1 MERLSSNDVHTFSTG
16 REWLAEM
23 TPDEGLPGKQARMQ
37 SLWTDLRF
45 AMRELRKR
53 PGFTLTAMLSLALG
67 IGATSAVFSV
77 IYAVLIDP
85 YPYPGA
91 DRIMEM
97 RLVDKT
103 GKDRYAGPTGAQADQ
118 LRQAKSVEDVVLMDW
133 WNLTTTDGD
142 LPEDVQTNYISP
154 NAPNHWG
161 MRALMGRWLIPSDAP
176 PGQSPQPV
184 VVLTYQFWQRYYL
197 GDPNVIG
204 RTLQLVH
211 KPYQIVGVM
220 PPRFKWGGADM
231 YLPLKVTQDPNIRYG
246 ASIKIRPGVN
256 PERASAELQPIIEE
270 WAKAAPTQYPEQFK
284 VKLRSIV
291 EVYARPLGPTLYLLL
306 GAVASLLLI
315 GCANVSILL
324 LARGTERQH
333 ELAVRAAIGASRGRM
348 IRQLLTESLGIAT
361 AGATLGVLLAWKGLA
376 LIAAN
381 LPEYSFP
388 AESVIKMNVPVL
400 LFSVGLAFI
409 TAVVF
414 GLWPALQLS
423 RPEVARL
430 MHSSSRRV
438 AGSVRARRSHGAMV
452 AAQVALTLL
461 MLTAAGAAGKGFL
474 KLVKADLGYDPHYAM
489 SVPIPIHEN
498 THVEWKDR
506 AEYFEQIR
514 AKIAAMP
521 QVVTAG
527 ISTNATPPDNG
538 WRQNIE
544 IMGRTDSEKPE
555 VRVNFV
561 DAEYFPLLKIPLAQ
575 GRLWDHAEVMR
586 GALLAVINQTMAKQM
601 WPNGDAIGH
610 QIKIPVLKDQPPYQ
624 RDVAGSDG
632 WMQIIGIAADVRD
645 DGLRNPIKPQV
656 YVPYTINMWMFTQ
669 ILVRTRVPPL
679 SILRDVRAQVAQVDP
694 EQQVMRVRDLDGWIQ
709 RLEEYA
715 QQRLVATLF
724 GIFSVLALALAAVG
738 LYSVV
743 SYGVATRTN
752 EFGIRMA
759 LGARAADVFR
769 IVLSSTAVQVGSGL
783 ASGIVLSVAFDKL
796 ATKWVTESSRD
807 PLLLAGVTAL
817 LIVAATAACL
827 VPARRAASV
836 DPMEAL
842 RAE

>member
-1 MERLSSNDVHTFSTG
+1 MGAV
-16 REWLAEM
+16 
-23 TPDEGLPGKQARMQ
+23 
-37 SLWTDLRF
+37 WTDLRF
-45 AMRELRKR
+45 AVRELRKR
-53 PGFTLTAMLSLALG
+53 PGFTLTAVLSLALG

-85 YPYPGA
+85 FPYPGS
-91 DRIMEM
+91 DRIMEI
-97 RLVDKT
+97 RLVDKE
-103 GKDRYAGPTGAQADQ
+103 GHDRYAGPTGPQAAV
-118 LRQAKSVEDVVLMDW
+118 LRQARSIEDVVLMDW

-142 LPEDVQTNYISP
+142 LPEDVQAMYIDP

-161 MRALMGRWLIPSDAP
+161 IPALRGRWLIPSDAP
-176 PGQSPQPV
+176 PGQTPQPV
-184 VVLTYQFWQRYYL
+184 VVLTYAFWQRYFM

-204 RTLQLVH
+204 RTIQLVH
-211 KPYQIVGVM
+211 KPYQVVGVM
-220 PPRFKWGGADM
+220 PPRFKWGNPDM

-246 ASIKIRPGVN
+246 ASIKIRSGVN
-256 PERASAELQPIIEE
+256 PGQASAELQPIIEE
-270 WAKAAPTQYPEQFK
+270 FAKAAPTNYPDKYK

-333 ELAVRAAIGASRGRM
+333 ELAVRAAIGAGRMRM
-348 IRQLLTESLGIAT
+348 IRQLLTESVGIAT
-361 AGATLGVLLAWKGLA
+361 AGAALGVLLAWKGLA

-381 LPEYSFP
+381 LPEFSFP

-400 LFSVGLAFI
+400 LFSVALTFA
-409 TAVVF
+409 TAIVF

-423 RPEVARL
+423 RPEIARL
-430 MHSSSRRV
+430 LQGSARRV
-438 AGSVRARRSHGAMV
+438 AGSVGARRSHGALV

-474 KLVKADLGYDPHYAM
+474 KLVNTDLGYDPHNAM
-489 SVPIPIHEN
+489 SVPIPVHEN

-506 AEYFEQIR
+506 AEYFEQLR
-514 AKIAAMP
+514 ARIAAMP
-521 QVVTAG
+521 QVVAAG
-527 ISTNATPPDNG
+527 ISTNATPPSNG
-538 WRQNIE
+538 WRQNVE
-544 IMGRTDSEKPE
+544 ILGSTSAERPE

-561 DAEYFPLLKIPLAQ
+561 SPEYFPLLKIPLAQ
-575 GRLWDHAEVMR
+575 GRIWDHTETMR
-586 GALLAVINQTMAKQM
+586 GAALMVINQTMARQF

-610 QIKIPVLKDQPPYQ
+610 QLKIPSLKDQPPYQ
-624 RDVAGSDG
+624 RAAAGADG
-632 WMQIIGIAADVRD
+632 WFQIIGITADVKD
-645 DGLRNPIKPQV
+645 DGLRNPTKPQV
-656 YVPYTINMWMFTQ
+656 YVPYTAQMWMFTQ
-669 ILVRTRVPPL
+669 ILVRTQVPPL
-679 SILRDVRAQVAQVDP
+679 LILRDIRAQIVQVDP
-694 EQQVMRVRDLDGWIQ
+694 EQQVMRVRDLETWIT

-759 LGARAADVFR
+759 LGAKDGDVIR
-769 IVLSSTAVQVGSGL
+769 IVLSSTAIQVGSGVF
-783 ASGIVLSVAFDKL
+783 AGVVFSVAFHKL

-807 PLLLAGVTAL
+807 PVLLGGVTLLLVIAAAL
-817 LIVAATAACL
+817 AC
-827 VPARRAASV
+827 VMPARRAASV

-842 RAE
+842 RCE

>member
-1 MERLSSNDVHTFSTG
+1 M
-16 REWLAEM
+16 A
-23 TPDEGLPGKQARMQ
+23 

-45 AMRELRKR
+45 AVRELRKR
-53 PGFTLTAMLSLALG
+53 PSFTLTAALSLALG

-85 YPYPGA
+85 FPYPGS
-91 DRIMEM
+91 DRIMEI
-97 RLVDKT
+97 RLVDKE
-103 GKDRYAGPTGAQADQ
+103 GHDRFAGPTGPQADV
-118 LRQAKSVEDVVLMDW
+118 LRQARSTEDVVLMDW

-142 LPEDVQTNYISP
+142 LPEDVQAMYIDP

-161 MRALMGRWLIPSDAP
+161 IRALMGRWLIPSDAP
-176 PGQSPQPV
+176 PGQTPQPV
-184 VVLTYQFWQRYYL
+184 VVLTYAFWHRYYM
-197 GDPNVIG
+197 GDPKVIG
-204 RTLQLVH
+204 RTIRLVH
-211 KPYQIVGVM
+211 KPYQVVGVM
-220 PPRFKWGGADM
+220 PPRFKWGNPDI
-231 YLPLKVTQDPNIRYG
+231 YVPLKVTQDPNIRYA
-246 ASIKIRPGVN
+246 ASIKLRAGVN

-270 WAKAAPTQYPEQFK
+270 FAKAAPTNYPDKFK

-306 GAVASLLLI
+306 SAVASLLLI

-333 ELAVRAAIGASRGRM
+333 ELAVRAAIGATRMRM

-361 AGATLGVLLAWKGLA
+361 AGAVLGVLLAWKGLV

-400 LFSVGLAFI
+400 LFSVALAFV
-409 TAVVF
+409 TAIVF

-423 RPEVARL
+423 RPEIARL
-430 MHSSSRRV
+430 MQSGSRRV
-438 AGSVRARRSHGAMV
+438 AGSVGARRSHGALV
-452 AAQVALTLL
+452 TAQVALTLL

-474 KLVKADLGYDPHYAM
+474 KVVHTDLGYDPHNAM

-514 AKIAAMP
+514 ARIAAMP
-521 QVVTAG
+521 QVVAAG
-527 ISTNATPPDNG
+527 ISTNATPPSNG
-538 WRQNIE
+538 WRQNVE
-544 IMGRTDSEKPE
+544 ILGSTAAEKPE
-555 VRVNFV
+555 VHVNFV
-561 DAEYFPLLKIPLAQ
+561 SPEYFPLLRIPLAQ
-575 GRLWDHAEVMR
+575 GRIWDHAENMR
-586 GALLAVINQTMAKQM
+586 GAALMVMNQTMARQF

-610 QIKIPVLKDQPPYQ
+610 QVKIPSLKDQPPYQ
-624 RDVAGSDG
+624 RAAVGADG
-632 WMQIIGIAADVRD
+632 WFQIIGIVADVRD

-656 YVPYTINMWMFTQ
+656 YVPYTAQMWMFTQ
-669 ILVRTRVPPL
+669 ILVRTHVAPL
-679 SILRDVRAQVAQVDP
+679 SILRDIRAEIVKIDP
-694 EQQVMRVRDLDGWIQ
+694 EQQVMRVRDLDAWIT
-709 RLEEYA
+709 RMEEYA

-724 GIFSVLALALAAVG
+724 GIFSGLALALAAVG

-752 EFGIRMA
+752 EFGIRIA
-759 LGARAADVFR
+759 LGAKAADLIR
-769 IVLSSTAVQVGSGL
+769 IVLSATAIQVGSGV
-783 ASGIVLSVAFDKL
+783 AAGIALSIAFNKL

-807 PLLLAGVTAL
+807 PLLLGGVTVLLVIAAAL
-817 LIVAATAACL
+817 ACL
-827 VPARRAASV
+827 APARRAASV

-842 RAE
+842 RCE